1 MNVQP
6 CAIAPDG
13 SDIVSVTIGD
23 NLLQATVI
31 SFGGCLQDLRL
42 RNFDYPLVLG
52 YADAADYIGNTSY
65 FGAVV
70 GRNANRIAQGRCSI
84 SGQKFYLTKAG
95 NDQHQLHGGP
105 KGSSF
110 RNWQLVSLTT
120 NKVVLQD
127 RLPHGHMGYPGN
139 LDVQITYTI
148 EQHVLD
154 VQIEA
159 RTDQTT
165 LCNFALHNYFNLD
178 NSLTLTDHWLRISA
192 ATYLPT
198 DISGIP
204 FGYEASVGNTE
215 YDYRQIK
222 PVKHLAIQAPLDHN
236 FCITKTPSKLKD
248 IAELQSHSS
257 GLNMKLFSTEA
268 GLQVYDAA
276 HVCVAAEK
284 SLHGRSY
291 PPLSGLALEP
301 QGWPNAVNESEF
313 PNSILHPNK
322 VYFQHTRYKFDTKV
336 DESPV
341 I

>member
-23 NLLQATVI
+23 HLLQATVI
-31 SFGGCLQDLRL
+31 SFGACLQDLRL
-42 RNFDYPLVLG
+42 RNVDYPLVLG
-52 YADAADYIGNTSY
+52 YADAADYIGNASY

-70 GRNANRIAQGRCSI
+70 GRNANRIAHGRCAI
-84 SGQKFYLTKAG
+84 SGQKRHLTKAD

-110 RNWQLVSLTT
+110 RNWQLVSATT
-120 NKVVLQD
+120 NQVVLQD

-139 LDVQITYTI
+139 LDVQVTYTI
-148 EQHVLD
+148 EPHVLD

-178 NSLTLTDHWLRISA
+178 NSLTLTDHFLRVFA

-198 DISGIP
+198 DLSGIP
-204 FGYEASVGNTE
+204 LGYEANVCNTG

-222 PVKHLAIQAPLDHN
+222 PVKHQAIQAPLDHN
-236 FCITKTPSKLKD
+236 FCISKAPGKMRVLAD
-248 IAELQSHSS
+248 LQSCSS
-257 GLNMKLFSTEA
+257 GLHMQVLSTEA

-291 PPLSGLALEP
+291 SALSGLALEP
-301 QGWPNAVNESEF
+301 QGWPNAVNQSEF
-313 PNSILHPNK
+313 PNPILHPSK
-322 VYFQHTRYKFDTKV
+322 VYFQHTRYKFDTKL
-336 DESPV
+336 DEPSA